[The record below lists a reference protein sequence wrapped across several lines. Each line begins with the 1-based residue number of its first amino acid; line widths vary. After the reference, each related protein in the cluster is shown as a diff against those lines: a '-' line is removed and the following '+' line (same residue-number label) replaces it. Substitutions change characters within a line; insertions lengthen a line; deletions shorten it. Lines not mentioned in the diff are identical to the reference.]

1 MQTKKAISPK
11 RRRKIPEGQKHTTV
25 VSFKLSADDLDR
37 VNTFAEQ
44 HNMAKSELIR
54 RSLLSFVGRD

>member
-1 MQTKKAISPK
+1 MQTKEPIKAK
-11 RRRKIPEGQKHTTV
+11 RRRKIPEAQKHTNV
-25 VSFKLSADDLDR
+25 VSFKISSDDLDR

-44 HNMAKSELIR
+44 HNIAKGELIR